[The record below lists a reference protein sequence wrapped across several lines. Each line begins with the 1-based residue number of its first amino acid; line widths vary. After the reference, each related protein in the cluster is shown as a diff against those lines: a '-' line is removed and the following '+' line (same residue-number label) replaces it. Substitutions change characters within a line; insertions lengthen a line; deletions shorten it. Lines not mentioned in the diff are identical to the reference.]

1 MDCDFLLQRVQEYKT
16 DFACYSYSCFNAF
29 RRLNEGESRRHKRRS
44 IMNLISLLLSIFS
57 ISAFM
62 TLVFDF
68 FAKEVSLFI
77 ATILGII
84 SIFLNLKDLIEKRKD
99 ISYEYFL
106 RAERVN
112 VLWKKTRDVE
122 AMIKAGY
129 MSEKDILDKITY
141 FQTEAEKYALEPLYI
156 SREDYELAKEQLAQG
171 QKSYNEEEL
180 TK

>member
-29 RRLNEGESRRHKRRS
+29 KRLSEEESRRHKRRS
-44 IMNLISLLLSIFS
+44 SMNLISLLLSIFA

-62 TLVFDF
+62 TLAFDF
-68 FAKEVSLFI
+68 FTKEVSLFI
-77 ATILGII
+77 ATILGLI
-84 SIFLNLKDLIEKRKD
+84 SIFLNLKDLTEKSKD
-99 ISYEYFL
+99 VSYEYFL

-112 VLWKKTRDVE
+112 VLWKKTRDIE
-122 AMIKAGY
+122 AMIKAGCI
-129 MSEKDILDKITY
+129 SVEDILAQITY
-141 FQTEAEKYALEPLYI
+141 FQSEAEKYALEPLYI
-156 SREDYELAKEQLAQG
+156 SHEDYELANEQLAQG